1 MHFFPVKAFQM
12 EQQLAEILKI
22 TFAARRRT
30 RIRIDVSVI
39 TLQSQA
45 PSFFFLFSLYNLQ
58 VFFLFIT
65 GLGEIH
71 FSQSFLKEMS

>member
-1 MHFFPVKAFQM
+1 M
-12 EQQLAEILKI
+12 
-22 TFAARRRT
+22 
-30 RIRIDVSVI
+30 DVSVI

-45 PSFFFLFSLYNLQ
+45 PSFFFLFSLCNLQ

-71 FSQSFLKEMS
+71 FSQSFLKEMNLISLTQSRKLDVYISG